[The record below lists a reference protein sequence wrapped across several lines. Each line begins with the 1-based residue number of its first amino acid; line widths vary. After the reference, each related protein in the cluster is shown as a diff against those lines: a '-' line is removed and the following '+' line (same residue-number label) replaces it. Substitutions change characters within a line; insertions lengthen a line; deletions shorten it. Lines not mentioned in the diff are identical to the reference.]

1 MTKSEEMARVRTSG
15 SRPEL
20 VVRDTLRAYG
30 IDFETNV
37 AELHGKP
44 DIYVT
49 SKRVAI
55 FVHGCFWHGHSC
67 KRGKGSS
74 TRRDFW
80 NTKIRSNR
88 ARDHY
93 VRALLRREGIRS
105 VTIFGCRLAKAESV
119 AARLARTASRTSQR

>member
-1 MTKSEEMARVRTSG
+1 MNKSEQMARVRTSG
-15 SRPEL
+15 SEPEL
-20 VVRDTLRAYG
+20 VVRDTLHSYG
-30 IDFETNV
+30 IAFATNV
-37 AELHGKP
+37 TDLPGKP
-44 DIYVT
+44 DVYIP

-55 FVHGCFWHGHSC
+55 FVHGCYWHGHGC
-67 KRGKGSS
+67 KRGKASA

-105 VTIFGCRLAKAESV
+105 VTIFGCRLAKAKTV
-119 AARLARTASRTSQR
+119 AARLARTA